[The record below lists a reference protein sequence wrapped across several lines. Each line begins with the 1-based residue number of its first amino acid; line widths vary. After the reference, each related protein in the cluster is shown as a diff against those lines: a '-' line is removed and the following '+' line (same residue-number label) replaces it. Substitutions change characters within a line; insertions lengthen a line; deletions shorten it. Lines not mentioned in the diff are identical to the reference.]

1 MKLNAFIH
9 TETYSVQSIG
19 PCLLELERETGYA
32 HKILVKHNT
41 QQMLRKILK
50 GLLVAMRQQLTQSPN
65 ASAIQL

>member
-32 HKILVKHNT
+32 
-41 QQMLRKILK
+41 
-50 GLLVAMRQQLTQSPN
+50 QSKYGVPDH
-65 ASAIQL
+65 L

>member
-32 HKILVKHNT
+32 QRIWG
-41 QQMLRKILK
+41 I
-50 GLLVAMRQQLTQSPN
+50 N
-65 ASAIQL
+65 AKSSRWP

>member
-32 HKILVKHNT
+32 RGGRST
-41 QQMLRKILK
+41 T
-50 GLLVAMRQQLTQSPN
+50 GAGGGRQHPTHP
-65 ASAIQL
+65 APGFA

>member
-32 HKILVKHNT
+32 PST
-41 QQMLRKILK
+41 FDLK
-50 GLLVAMRQQLTQSPN
+50 PYYPV
-65 ASAIQL
+65 